1 VGNPSCKIKDKFRNV
16 IGVFM
21 DNKHNGVERPKHQKG
36 VSMEQRGK
44 RVAHYKRF
52 DLL

>member
-21 DNKHNGVERPKHQKG
+21 DSKHNGVERPKHQKG
-36 VSMEQRGK
+36 VQWINGTERE
-44 RVAHYKRF
+44 RVAWRG
-52 DLL
+52 